1 MLVGD
6 GFPGSK
12 GICEGEPKM
21 KRILVAGILGG
32 LTLFV
37 WMFVAHEFLGLGEM
51 GVGEIP
57 NEAVVLNAMRGAIPK
72 TGLYIFPG
80 FGLGPKPTNAQRNAA
95 MPEYM
100 KNYEQSPHGVL
111 VYHPPSGPFSFAAAL
126 GREFGLTILQ
136 ALLAAW
142 LISCGASGRNY
153 GTRVGVVVV
162 AGVLAAIS
170 TNVEDWIWFD
180 FPGNYIAG
188 YMTTQIVGF
197 VLAGFVIAAFVKNGA
212 AAGS

>member
-21 KRILVAGILGG
+21 KRIL
-32 LTLFV
+32 
-37 WMFVAHEFLGLGEM
+37 VAHEFLGLGEM

-80 FGLGPKPTNAQRNAA
+80 FGLGPKPTSEQRNAA

-100 KNYEQSPHGVL
+100 KKYEQSPHGVL
-111 VYHPPSGPFSFAAAL
+111 IYHPASGPFHFGALL
-126 GREFGLTILQ
+126 GREFALNVLE
-136 ALLAAW
+136 ALLAA
-142 LISCGASGRNY
+142 LLVACAASGRGY
-153 GTRVGVVVV
+153 AARVGLV
-162 AGVLAAIS
+162 AIAGTLAAIS
-170 TNVEDWIWFD
+170 TNVEYWNWYE

-197 VLAGFVIAAFVKNGA
+197 VLAGLVIAAFVKSRA

>member
-1 MLVGD
+1 
-6 GFPGSK
+6 
-12 GICEGEPKM
+12 M
-21 KRILVAGILGG
+21 KRILLASILGG

-57 NEAVVLNAMRGAIPK
+57 NEAVVLSAMRGAIPEA
-72 TGLYIFPG
+72 GFYIFPG
-80 FGLGPKPTNAQRNAA
+80 FGLGPKPTSEQRNAA

-100 KNYEQSPHGVL
+100 KKYEQSPHGVL
-111 VYHPPSGPFSFAAAL
+111 IYHPASGPFHLGALL
-126 GREFGLTILQ
+126 GREFALNVLE
-136 ALLAAW
+136 ALLAA
-142 LISCGASGRNY
+142 LLVACAANGRGY
-153 GTRVGVVVV
+153 AARVGLVTI
-162 AGVLAAIS
+162 AGTLAAIS
-170 TNVEDWIWFD
+170 TNVEYWNWYE

-197 VLAGFVIAAFVKNGA
+197 VLAGLVIAAFVKSRA